1 MNHDWL
7 RVAKERIWLVP
18 ALRRRKRWPILI
30 DSSFSNTKNQHLFY
44 RQIDRN
50 FACETSYSSREILEV
65 ISTIFAL
72 LIDLCCFRNR
82 SKSGDFGAAFYPDG
96 KPTSRCRGGWRWLLN
111 KGWKVT
117 ETEMPN
123 AERGSLAH
131 AYSTNLF
138 CVLDLPRRSTSPPP
152 PRI

>member
-1 MNHDWL
+1 MELGEPWL
-7 RVAKERIWLVP
+7 APGRQRADMVGACSPSEKKVAD
-18 ALRRRKRWPILI
+18 I

-50 FACETSYSSREILEV
+50 FACETSHSSREILEV

-96 KPTSRCRGGWRWLLN
+96 EPTSRCRGGWRWLLN

-131 AYSTNLF
+131 AHSTNLF
-138 CVLDLPRRSTSPPP
+138 CT
-152 PRI
+152 